1 MTGGYAYVLDPELPK
16 KINTSY
22 VLARRLISEAE
33 KEELKKLID
42 KHYKYTQS
50 QWAKYILE
58 NFEEFAEKF
67 YKVVPL
73 EACKRGCLWGYRR
86 LRGGGKVMKRVI
98 LAYSGGLDTSVIV
111 RWLSERGY
119 EVITYTADVG
129 QGEELTDIPQKAK
142 ASGAVDAIV
151 EDLKEEFAREY
162 CLPTLRALALYE
174 GRYPLTASLSRPL
187 IAKKL
192 VEYAEKFGADF
203 VAHGSTGKGND
214 QVRFELS
221 VWALNPNLE
230 VLAPVREWEFK
241 SREEEVE
248 YALRHQIPV
257 KATKDKPYSIDKN
270 LWGISIECGPLEDP
284 WTEPP
289 EDAFEW
295 TVSPEKAPNEP
306 EYVEITFEK
315 GVPTQLNGK
324 TYEKLSELILELNRI
339 AGRHGVGRI
348 DMVENRLVGIKS
360 REVYEAPGATVLYK
374 AYQDL
379 LSLTTDRWTF
389 HYFLTHIPHEYA
401 KLVYEGLWFSPLRT
415 ALDAFTES
423 IAQFV
428 NGTVRLK
435 LYKGNAQV
443 VGRKSPNSLYVEDLA
458 TYSEKD
464 TFDHKAGAQFT
475 KVFGLPL
482 KVLGRVKNAHSG
494 SSDR

>member
-1 MTGGYAYVLDPELPK
+1 ML
-16 KINTSY
+16 
-22 VLARRLISEAE
+22 
-33 KEELKKLID
+33 
-42 KHYKYTQS
+42 
-50 QWAKYILE
+50 
-58 NFEEFAEKF
+58 
-67 YKVVPL
+67 
-73 EACKRGCLWGYRR
+73 
-86 LRGGGKVMKRVI
+86 KRVI

-111 RWLSERGY
+111 RWLTDRGY

-129 QGEELTDIPQKAK
+129 QGEELTEIPQKAK

-174 GRYPLTASLSRPL
+174 GQYPLTASLSRPL

-192 VEYAEKFGADF
+192 VEYAKKLKANY

-221 VWALNPNLE
+221 VWALDPDIE

-248 YALRHQIPV
+248 YALKHRIPV
-257 KATKDKPYSIDKN
+257 KATKDRPYSIDKN

-295 TVSPEKAPNEP
+295 TVDPKKAPDEP
-306 EYVEITFEK
+306 QYVEIEFES
-315 GVPTQLNGK
+315 GIPVAIDGRR
-324 TYEKLSELILELNRI
+324 YERLSELILDLNGI

-360 REVYEAPGATVLYK
+360 REVYEAPGAMVLYT
-374 AYQDL
+374 AYRDL
-379 LSLTTDRWTF
+379 LSLTTDRFTF
-389 HYFLTHIPHEYA
+389 HYFITHIPHEYA
-401 KLVYEGLWFSPLRT
+401 KVVYEGLWFSKLRE
-415 ALDAFTES
+415 ALDAFTSEV
-423 IAQFV
+423 AKLV
-428 NGTVRLK
+428 NGKVRLK
-435 LYKGNAQV
+435 LYKGHVQV

-464 TFDHKAGAQFT
+464 AFDHRAGANFT

-482 KVLGRVKNAHSG
+482 KVYGRVKNAGGG
-494 SSDR
+494 SHK

>member
-1 MTGGYAYVLDPELPK
+1 MVFIICY
-16 KINTSY
+16 NT
-22 VLARRLISEAE
+22 IM
-33 KEELKKLID
+33 
-42 KHYKYTQS
+42 
-50 QWAKYILE
+50 
-58 NFEEFAEKF
+58 
-67 YKVVPL
+67 P
-73 EACKRGCLWGYRR
+73 
-86 LRGGGKVMKRVI
+86 KRVV
-98 LAYSGGLDTSVIV
+98 LAYSGGLDTSVMV
-111 RWLSERGY
+111 RWLTDRGY

-129 QGEELTDIPQKAK
+129 QGEELSEIPSKAR
-142 ASGAVDAIV
+142 ASGAVEAIV
-151 EDLKEEFAREY
+151 EDLKEEFARDY

-192 VEYAEKFGADF
+192 VEYAERFGADY

-221 VWALNPNLE
+221 VWALNPDIE

-284 WTEPP
+284 WEEPP

-295 TVSPEKAPNEP
+295 TTSPQNAPEEP
-306 EYVEITFEK
+306 VYIEIEFEE
-315 GVPTQLNGK
+315 GVPVGLMGKRYERLNQ
-324 TYEKLSELILELNRI
+324 LILDLNII

-360 REVYEAPGATVLYK
+360 REVYEAPGALVLYE
-374 AYQDL
+374 AYREL
-379 LSLTTDRWTF
+379 LSLVLDRFTF

-401 KLVYEGLWFSPLRT
+401 KVVYEGLWFSPLRE
-415 ALDAFTES
+415 AMDAFTS
-423 IAQFV
+423 QLAKYV
-428 NGTVRLK
+428 NGKVRLK
-435 LYKGNAQV
+435 LYKGHVQV
-443 VGRKSPNSLYVEDLA
+443 VGRSSPNSLYVEDLA

-464 TFDHKAGAQFT
+464 AFDHKAGGSFT

-482 KVLGRVKNAHSG
+482 KVLGRVKKKGCS
-494 SSDR
+494 